1 MPKKHQCYRTK
12 NNLKI
17 TFTPQPLF
25 KTNCTLA
32 PAQSILME
40 TALIQAIA
48 AQKPYFVCKNTGEEL
63 LLVPLKGDVVD
74 FNQFLTMNEVGAFI
88 WEAIDPTCSF
98 DDLVN
103 RVYEEYDVEKN
114 VIAAD
119 VRQFLEKLATFVT
132 TA

>member
-1 MPKKHQCYRTK
+1 MLSNKKQFK
-12 NNLKI
+12 NNI
-17 TFTPQPLF
+17 HQQPLF

-32 PAQSILME
+32 LAQLVLME

-88 WEAIDPTCSF
+88 WEAIDSNCSF

>member
-1 MPKKHQCYRTK
+1 
-12 NNLKI
+12 
-17 TFTPQPLF
+17 
-25 KTNCTLA
+25 
-32 PAQSILME
+32 ME

-88 WEAIDPTCSF
+88 WEALDSNCSF

-114 VIAAD
+114 VIAID
-119 VRQFLEKLATFVT
+119 VHQFLEKLATFVT

>member
-1 MPKKHQCYRTK
+1 
-12 NNLKI
+12 
-17 TFTPQPLF
+17 
-25 KTNCTLA
+25 
-32 PAQSILME
+32 ME

-48 AQKPYFVCKNTGEEL
+48 AQKPFFVCKNTGEEL

-88 WEAIDPTCSF
+88 WEAIDTNCSF

-103 RVYEEYDVEKN
+103 RVYKEYDVEKN
-114 VIAAD
+114 VIVTD

>member
-1 MPKKHQCYRTK
+1 
-12 NNLKI
+12 
-17 TFTPQPLF
+17 
-25 KTNCTLA
+25 
-32 PAQSILME
+32 ME

-48 AQKPYFVCKNTGEEL
+48 NQKPYFVCKHTGEEL

-88 WEAIDPTCSF
+88 WEAIDTNCSF

-103 RVYEEYDVEKN
+103 SVYEEYDVEKS
-114 VIAAD
+114 VIATD
-119 VRQFLEKLATFVT
+119 IRNFLEKLATFVT